1 MIHTERI
8 LDKYMQNHSQ
18 VDMGMTQCFYDW
30 EPMAGWTGSARGGQ
44 TWENGEL
51 IDCVSS
57 GLAPKMVNYWQY

>member
-1 MIHTERI
+1 M
-8 LDKYMQNHSQ
+8 D
-18 VDMGMTQCFYDW
+18 MTQCFYDW